1 MFFQKLR
8 VWNAF
13 ALCGIGQVSVE
24 RRESGIS
31 NLQLGLTY
39 YCSSLSS
46 FVSFRPGMVARVAEK
61 AASLGLSIENMTT
74 TLRIGK
80 DGTREFVIDAMVSS
94 PNMADYDNLDS
105 MIHDMSSLK
114 TDLELSHFDVF
125 VHAGKHK

>member
-1 MFFQKLR
+1 
-8 VWNAF
+8 
-13 ALCGIGQVSVE
+13 
-24 RRESGIS
+24 
-31 NLQLGLTY
+31 
-39 YCSSLSS
+39 
-46 FVSFRPGMVARVAEK
+46 MVARVAEK